1 MTDRI
6 RYTRPLREAEEV
18 PMAVDPDDAVV
29 LWPAY
34 FDARVSRAQ
43 GRRVAKK
50 EAVESPDA
58 QMLFEAVKGLGL
70 DCILELERAYPR
82 FWHRGGGRVLV
93 EPKLDKPELIAK
105 VASKLKTV
113 PRTKT

>member
-1 MTDRI
+1 
-6 RYTRPLREAEEV
+6 
-18 PMAVDPDDAVV
+18 MAFDPEDAVV

-34 FDARVSRAQ
+34 FDLRLSRAQ

-50 EAVESPDA
+50 DAVEGPTA
-58 QMLFEAVKGLGL
+58 KMLFEAVKALDL

-82 FWHRGGGRVLV
+82 FWYKHSGRVLV
-93 EPKLDKPELIAK
+93 EPKLDKPELLEQ

-113 PRTKT
+113 PREKEQ